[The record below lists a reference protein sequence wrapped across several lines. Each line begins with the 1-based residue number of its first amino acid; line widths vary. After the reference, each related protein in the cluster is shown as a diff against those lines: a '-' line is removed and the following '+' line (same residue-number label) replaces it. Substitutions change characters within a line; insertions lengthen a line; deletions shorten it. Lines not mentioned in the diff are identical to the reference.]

1 MKFLRDVIVMGAL
14 ATLVFALPAGAVA
27 VPWQHA
33 KEVALPKGATGIPD
47 GFLPSLSCVSARECV
62 AAGDYTTSDGVTE
75 GLIASETNGVWRAP
89 ISLVPP
95 VGASANPDVTIY
107 DVSCG
112 GAGNCAAVG
121 SYLDS
126 ARNIVP
132 LTANEVDGRWQRS
145 RELTLP
151 KNALVEGQSGELRD
165 VDCASVNNCSAV
177 GEYFDNYRA
186 YPRSQGFVATEVR
199 GHWSSASEVT
209 TAQKANFNPFVDFA
223 QLACSSLGNCV
234 GVGSF
239 IDAQDVTEGLVVS
252 QVRGVWHK
260 GEEVP
265 LPSNASAF
273 SGASLSEVS
282 CLAHSTCAALGTFIS
297 QTGALEAMTTSGANG
312 SWGRAI
318 ELAMPPGSN
327 ANPHVFLFGFNG
339 IDCANSRNCSV
350 GGQYQDSAG
359 KYQGFLA
366 NEVNGVWSQ
375 AVEMTLPS
383 GGVTGGANGGV
394 VALACPAVGECQASG
409 SYLDSAGTY
418 QAVTLSEVDGVWQR
432 GTKVTLPAGA
442 STVGVDGGIYAIVCP
457 SASACVGVGS
467 YLKSGA
473 VYEGFT
479 LQT

>member
-1 MKFLRDVIVMGAL
+1 MKFLRDVIVMGTL
-14 ATLVFALPAGAVA
+14 ATLVFALPASAVT

-33 KEVALPKGATGIPD
+33 KEVALPKGAAGIPD
-47 GFLPSLSCVSARECV
+47 GFLPSLSCVSAGECV
-62 AAGDYTTSDGVTE
+62 AGGDYTTTIGVTE
-75 GLIASETNGVWRAP
+75 GLIVSETNGVWRAP

-95 VGASANPDVTIY
+95 VAAGANPDVTIY

-121 SYLDS
+121 SFLDS

-132 LTANEVDGRWQRS
+132 FTANEVDGRWQRS
-145 RELTLP
+145 LELTLP
-151 KNALVEGQSGELRD
+151 KNALVEGQSGELRG
-165 VDCASVNNCSAV
+165 VDCASANNCSAV
-177 GEYFDNYRA
+177 GEYVDDYRA

-209 TAQKANFNPFVDFA
+209 MAQKANFNPFVSFA

-239 IDAQDVTEGLVVS
+239 IDADDVTEGLIVS
-252 QVRGVWHK
+252 EVRGVWHK

-265 LPSNASAF
+265 LPANASAF

-282 CLAHSTCAALGTFIS
+282 CLTHSTCAALGTFIS
-297 QTGALEAMTTSGANG
+297 QTGALEAMTASGANG
-312 SWGRAI
+312 SWGRAV
-318 ELAMPPGSN
+318 ELAMPAGSN
-327 ANPHVFLFGFNG
+327 ANPHAFLFGFNG
-339 IDCANSRNCSV
+339 IACANSGNCSV
-350 GGQYQDSAG
+350 GGQYQDDVG

-366 NEVNGVWSQ
+366 NEVHGVWSQ
-375 AVEMTLPS
+375 AVEMSLPS
-383 GGVTGGANGGV
+383 GGVTGGQNGGV
-394 VALACPAVGECQASG
+394 VALACPSVGECQASG

-432 GTKVTLPAGA
+432 GIKVTLPDGA

-457 SASACVGVGS
+457 SASTCVGVGS
-467 YLKSGA
+467 YLKGGA

>member
-1 MKFLRDVIVMGAL
+1 MKFLRDVIVIGAL
-14 ATLVFALPAGAVA
+14 ATLVFALPAAAVT
-27 VPWQHA
+27 VPWQNA
-33 KEVALPKGATGIPD
+33 KEVALPKGALGIPD

-62 AAGDYTTSDGVTE
+62 AGGDYATSTGVTE
-75 GLIASETNGVWRAP
+75 GLIVSETNGAWRAP

-132 LTANEVDGRWQRS
+132 FTANEVGGRWQRS

-151 KNALVEGQSGELRD
+151 KNAIVEGQSGELRD
-165 VDCASVNNCSAV
+165 VDCASANNCSAV

-199 GHWSSASEVT
+199 GHWSSAGEVT
-209 TAQKANFNPFVDFA
+209 MAQKANFNPFVSFA

-239 IDAQDVTEGLVVS
+239 IDASDVTEGFLVS
-252 QVRGVWHK
+252 QVRGVWRK

-265 LPSNASAF
+265 LPANASAF

-282 CLAHSTCAALGTFIS
+282 CLTHSTCAALGTFIS

-312 SWGRAI
+312 NWGRAVA
-318 ELAMPPGSN
+318 LAMPAGSN
-327 ANPHVFLFGFNG
+327 ANPHTFLFGFNG
-339 IDCANSRNCSV
+339 IACASPGNCSV

-359 KYQGFLA
+359 TYEGFLA
-366 NEVNGVWSQ
+366 NEANGVWSQ
-375 AVEMTLPS
+375 SVEMSLPS
-383 GGVTGGANGGV
+383 GGVTSGQNGGV
-394 VALACPAVGECQASG
+394 VALACPSVGECQASG
-409 SYLDSAGTY
+409 SYLDTAGTY

-432 GTKVTLPAGA
+432 GTKVKLPGGA

-457 SASACVGVGS
+457 TAASCVGVGS
-467 YLKSGA
+467 YLKGGA

>member
-1 MKFLRDVIVMGAL
+1 MKFLRDIIVMGTL
-14 ATLVFALPAGAVA
+14 ATLVFALPASAIR
-27 VPWQHA
+27 VPWQNA
-33 KEVALPKGATGIPD
+33 REVTLPKGALGIPD

-62 AAGDYTTSDGVTE
+62 AGGDYSTATGVIE
-75 GLIASETNGVWRAP
+75 GLIVSETNGVWRTP

-95 VGASANPDVTIY
+95 VGADVNPDVTIF

-112 GAGNCAAVG
+112 AAGNCAAVG
-121 SYLDS
+121 SYEDS

-132 LTANEVDGRWQRS
+132 FTANEVGGRWLRS

-151 KNALVEGQSGELRD
+151 PNALVAGQSGELRN
-165 VDCASVNNCSAV
+165 VDCAAANNCSAV

-209 TAQKANFNPFVDFA
+209 MAQRANFNPFVSFA

-239 IDAQDVTEGLVVS
+239 IDAHDVTEGLVVS
-252 QVRGVWHK
+252 QVRGVWRQ

-282 CLAHSTCAALGTFIS
+282 CLAHSSCAALGTFLS
-297 QTGALEAMTTSGANG
+297 QTGALEAMTTSGENG
-312 SWGRAI
+312 NWGRGV
-318 ELAMPPGSN
+318 ELAMPVGSN
-327 ANPHVFLFGFNG
+327 ANPHDFLFGFNG
-339 IDCANSRNCSV
+339 IACASIGNCSV

-359 KYQGFLA
+359 TYEGFLA
-366 NEVNGVWSQ
+366 NEANGVWSQ
-375 AVEMTLPS
+375 AVEMSLPGGGAS
-383 GGVTGGANGGV
+383 GGQNGGV
-394 VALACPAVGECQASG
+394 VAVACPSVGECQASG
-409 SYLDSAGTY
+409 SYLDGAGAY
-418 QAVTLSEVDGVWQR
+418 QAVTLSEAKGVWQR
-432 GTKVTLPAGA
+432 GTKVTLPEGA
-442 STVGVDGGIYAIVCP
+442 TTVGVDGGIYAIVCP
-457 SASACVGVGS
+457 SASTCVGVGS
-467 YLKSGA
+467 YLRGGGL
-473 VYEGFT
+473 YEGFT